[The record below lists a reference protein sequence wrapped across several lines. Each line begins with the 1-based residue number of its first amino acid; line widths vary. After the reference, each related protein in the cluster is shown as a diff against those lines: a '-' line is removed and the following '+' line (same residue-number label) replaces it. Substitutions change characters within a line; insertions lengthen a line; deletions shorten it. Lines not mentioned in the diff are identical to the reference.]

1 MTHFSQFIHTFVRKY
16 INYTFQK
23 NILSIF
29 FYQKNQ
35 SNKPASF
42 ILSYFTTVFIQI
54 KTKQPKNKTFY
65 MHQDKIKINTALF
78 IAKDDKE

>member
-42 ILSYFTTVFIQI
+42 ILSYFTTIFIQI
-54 KTKQPKNKTFY
+54 KTKQQKNKTFY

>member
-1 MTHFSQFIHTFVRKY
+1 MTHFSQFTHTFVRKY

-29 FYQKNQ
+29 FYQKINQ
-35 SNKPASF
+35 TNQQVSFCHILQLFLFKLKQNNK
-42 ILSYFTTVFIQI
+42 
-54 KTKQPKNKTFY
+54 KNKTFY
-65 MHQDKIKINTALF
+65 IHQDKIKINTALF